1 MAKVKAKATPAK
13 SKAPAK
19 SKSKK
24 VVVDYGVEMPDG
36 VQDPVSTKE
45 VEDLVAGFIAGEP
58 VVVVSD
64 VPPEERRAMQV
75 ESADGTS
82 EVGATQVTR
91 FTEQD
96 LPAAT
101 VALFR
106 EGMTS
111 TSPDVNKITMAEL
124 RARAEAFSNAS
135 HNFSFKAKAD

>member
-45 VEDLVAGFIAGEP
+45 VEDLVAGFIGGEP
-58 VVVVSD
+58 VVTVSD
-64 VPPEERRAMQV
+64 VPPEEQR
-75 ESADGTS
+75 
-82 EVGATQVTR
+82 ATQAVST

-96 LPAAT
+96 LPPTT
-101 VALFR
+101 VALMR
-106 EGMTS
+106 EGMTPPA
-111 TSPDVNKITMAEL
+111 TDGNKITMAEL
-124 RARAEAFSNAS
+124 RARAEAFSSAS